1 MELEEMGGPGRS
13 LSGDWGRRIVR
24 EVLKEQILA
33 TEIRAVM
40 LKNKTVKIKPEFQR
54 RG

>member
-1 MELEEMGGPGRS
+1 MRGPGRS
-13 LSGDWGRRIVR
+13 LGGDWRRR
-24 EVLKEQILA
+24 TTKEVLKEQILA

-40 LKNKTVKIKPEFQR
+40 LKNKTAKIKPEFQG

>member
-1 MELEEMGGPGRS
+1 MGGHGRS
-13 LSGDWGRRIVR
+13 LGGGWGRRTVR

-40 LKNKTVKIKPEFQR
+40 LKNKTAKIKPQFQR

>member
-1 MELEEMGGPGRS
+1 MGEHGRS
-13 LSGDWGRRIVR
+13 LGGGWGRMTVR

-40 LKNKTVKIKPEFQR
+40 LKNKTVKIKPQFQR